1 MTKIP
6 IKIQKI
12 DKIQKE
18 KKIKKNIHGM
28 VVGLLSLSLS
38 LSEGIFVIL
47 KVKRGHCNPNGI
59 SI

>member
-1 MTKIP
+1 MELQCLSFAPKMTKIP

-38 LSEGIFVIL
+38 LSQRVYLLF
-47 KVKRGHCNPNGI
+47 
-59 SI
+59 

>member
-28 VVGLLSLSLS
+28 VVGLVSLSLSLS
-38 LSEGIFVIL
+38 LSQRVYLLF
-47 KVKRGHCNPNGI
+47 
-59 SI
+59 